1 MEILAFLA
9 VAVIVVLLIVL
20 GIAFVA
26 SWVIQSLV
34 GNKKTWLDYGL
45 DEEE

>member
-1 MEILAFLA
+1 MELFIALATIFIFVGL
-9 VAVIVVLLIVL
+9 IGLSVLFI
-20 GIAFVA
+20 A